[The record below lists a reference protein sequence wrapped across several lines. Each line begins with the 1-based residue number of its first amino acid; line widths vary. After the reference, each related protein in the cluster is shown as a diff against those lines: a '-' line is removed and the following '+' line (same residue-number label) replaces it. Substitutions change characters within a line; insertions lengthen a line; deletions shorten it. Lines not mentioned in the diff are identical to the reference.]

1 MENFRNYCGW
11 NLKEEQYANMVA
23 LCNEHHL
30 MIAGTTGSGKSVLV
44 DDLLYALTGRDPST
58 QQIILID
65 LKRISFL
72 KWRKFPHVV
81 SLVTEP
87 EDVCPMLD
95 RVIDEMERR
104 YKEMMARE
112 LEQSRACHIH
122 VVIDELAQV
131 MTVKGAE
138 ERIDQLLRLARASN
152 IHMVL
157 ATQNPSRSSGIP
169 AKIWQNV
176 TCSVGLRCKSST
188 ESRQVIGVK
197 GCEDL
202 PEYGYAYVQ
211 YSKGLCRIQIPKL
224 ERYQI
229 DCQLAMYSMIESLT

>member
-1 MENFRNYCGW
+1 MEMTRKNYCGW
-11 NLKEEQYANMVA
+11 NLNEEKYNNMDA
-23 LCNEHHL
+23 LCNEHHI

-44 DDLLYALTGRDPST
+44 DSLLYVLTGRSPQV

-72 KWRKFPHVV
+72 KWRKFPHIVR
-81 SLVTEP
+81 LVTEP
-87 EDVCPMLD
+87 EDVCKMLD
-95 RVIDEMERR
+95 EVIEEMERR
-104 YKEMMARE
+104 YKEMMARG

-138 ERIDQLLRLARASN
+138 ERIDTLLRLARAAN

-169 AKIWQNV
+169 ARLWQNV
-176 TCSVGLRCKSST
+176 TCSVGLRCKSAT
-188 ESRQVIGVK
+188 ESRQVIGIK

-211 YSKGLCRIQIPKL
+211 YSKGLCLIEIPKV
-224 ERYQI
+224 ERSQI
-229 DCQLAMYSMIESLT
+229 DCQLAMYEALMAM